1 MQGLPID
8 LIVTVLAGAT
18 ALVAAFVFWRG
29 FVYKDPMEA
38 RLKTIAN
45 RREELRARALDDTKK
60 KDKDANKSAGADLMK
75 QAAKKLKLRDRMDV
89 KSTRAMLAQAGF
101 RGKDAPDVFLM
112 AKLVMPFVL
121 GGLAVLYV
129 LLGSAKLSPMLSLL
143 LCIGGAGLGFLA
155 PGIFVK
161 NRAMK
166 RKLALRRALPDALDL
181 LVICTEAGLSI
192 NQSLNRVVDEL
203 GRSSP
208 EIAEELGLLGVE
220 LNFLD
225 DRRQAYINLI
235 ERTGLDEFKAI
246 VTTIQQAEKYGTP
259 VSKALRV
266 LSGEFRTER
275 LLRAEEKAARLPAI
289 LTVPMVMFILPC
301 LFIVLIGP
309 AILRTI
315 DAFSRI

>member
-1 MQGLPID
+1 MQALPVD
-8 LIVTVLAGAT
+8 LIVTILAGLT
-18 ALVAAFVFWRG
+18 ALVAAFVIWRG
-29 FVYKDPMEA
+29 FVYRDPMEA

-45 RREELRARALDDTKK
+45 RRDELRARALEDTKK
-60 KDKDANKSAGADLMK
+60 SSSANKSASADLMK
-75 QAAKKLKLRDRMDV
+75 SAAKKLKLRDRMDV
-89 KSTRAMLAQAGF
+89 KSTRSQLAQAGF
-101 RGKDAPDVFLM
+101 RGKDAPDIFLM
-112 AKLVMPFVL
+112 AKLVLPFVF
-121 GGLAVLYV
+121 GGLAVAYV
-129 LLGSAKLSPMLSLL
+129 VFGSAKLSPAMSLA
-143 LCIGGAGLGFLA
+143 LCVGGAGLGFLA
-155 PGIFVK
+155 PGIFIK

-166 RKLALRRALPDALDL
+166 RKTALRRALPDALDL
-181 LVICTEAGLSI
+181 LVICSEAGLSI
-192 NQSLNRVVDEL
+192 NQALNRVVDEL

-225 DRRQAYINLI
+225 DRRQAYVNLI

-275 LLRAEEKAARLPAI
+275 LLKAEEKAARLPAI

-309 AILRTI
+309 AILRMI
-315 DAFSRI
+315 DAFSHI

>member
-1 MQGLPID
+1 MQSIPFD
-8 LIVTVLAGAT
+8 LIVTILAGAT
-18 ALVAAFVFWRG
+18 AVVAAFVIWRG
-29 FVYKDPMEA
+29 FVYKDPMAA

-45 RREELRARALDDTKK
+45 RRAELRKRALEQASKVSSNQKK
-60 KDKDANKSAGADLMK
+60 SADLMK
-75 QAAKKLKLRDRMDV
+75 SAAKKLKLRDRVDV
-89 KSTRAMLAQAGF
+89 KSTRSLLAQAGF
-101 RGKDAPDVFLM
+101 RGKDAPEVFLM
-112 AKLVMPFVL
+112 AKLIMPFVL

-129 LLGSAKLSPMLSLL
+129 VFGGARLSPMLALL
-143 LCIGGAGLGFLA
+143 ACVGGAGLGFLA
-155 PGIFVK
+155 PGLFVK

-166 RKLALRRALPDALDL
+166 RKLQLKRALPDALDL

-192 NQSLNRVVDEL
+192 NQALNRVVDEV

-208 EIAEELGLLGVE
+208 EIAEELGLLAVE

-225 DRRQAYINLI
+225 DRRQAYANLI
-235 ERTGLDEFKAI
+235 ERTGLDDFKAI
-246 VTTIQQAEKYGTP
+246 VTTVQQAEKYGTP

-266 LSGEFRTER
+266 LSAEFRTER
-275 LLRAEEKAARLPAI
+275 LLKAEEKAARLPAI
-289 LTVPMVMFILPC
+289 LTVPMVLFILPC